1 MRGFAALWGKEWRET
16 WRSGR
21 LFILVALFL
30 LLGISSPLAFKFL
43 PQLIPAELAE
53 AFSTL
58 LQPTTSEVIVSL
70 FKNLSQLGIL
80 VLILLSMG
88 GVAEEKSRGQLE
100 LVLARPVSTEAVI
113 WAKFAVWA
121 LQLVLALVVVLG
133 SFTLYTHSLFPP
145 GPSLLALWQGGLLF
159 YLFCLLVLAFTLLA
173 GTLLPT
179 SLLAALL
186 SGGVFLALS
195 FLPNLGSSYA
205 RFAPPSLLE
214 GASRVAIGASS
225 WGVWWESAAVTAAL
239 ILLCNLLAVWALRRQ
254 DI

>member
-1 MRGFAALWGKEWRET
+1 VRGFAAFWGKEWRET

-21 LFILVALFL
+21 FFILTAVFL
-30 LLGISSPLAFKFL
+30 LLGISSPLAYKFL

-53 AFSTL
+53 AFSSL
-58 LQPTTSEVIVSL
+58 LNPTTSEVIVSL

-80 VLILLSMG
+80 VLILLAMG
-88 GVAEEKSRGQLE
+88 AVVEEKSRGQLE
-100 LVLARPVSTEAVI
+100 LILARPVSTTSVI

-121 LQLVLALVVVLG
+121 LQLALALVVVLG

-145 GPSLLALWQGGLLF
+145 GPSLLALLQGGLLY
-159 YLFCLLVLAFTLLA
+159 YLYCLLVLAFTLLA
-173 GTLLPT
+173 STLLPT

-195 FLPNLGSSYA
+195 FLPNLGPAYSL
-205 RFAPPSLLE
+205 FAPPSLLE
-214 GASRVAIGASS
+214 GASRVAIGASL
-225 WGVWWESAAVTAAL
+225 WGIWWESAAVTASL
-239 ILLCNLLAVWALRRQ
+239 ILLANLLAVWALRQQ